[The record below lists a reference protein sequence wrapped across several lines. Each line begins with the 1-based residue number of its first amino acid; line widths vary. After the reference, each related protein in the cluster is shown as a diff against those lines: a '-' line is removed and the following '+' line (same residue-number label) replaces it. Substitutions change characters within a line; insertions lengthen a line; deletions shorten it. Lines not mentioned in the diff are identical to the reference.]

1 MKLSFSTKGW
11 HGRSF
16 EELCETAKELRFSG
30 IELHNIKNKLFTG
43 SDSAFND
50 YATAATLRKLYEMKI
65 SIPCIDSICDPADTE
80 KAEEAMAELKECIRI
95 AQNLHIPYIRVHAS
109 AHGDND
115 IENVKS
121 FISDILPIAEEAGV
135 DILLETSGLFS
146 DAKVLRDMLD
156 SFASDSLS
164 ALWDVYSSYFMAGQS
179 PETTIETLGAYVK
192 HIHIKDA
199 SRIDGKISY
208 CLMGEG
214 ELPIN
219 ELICALRS
227 VNYNGFISLEWDPK
241 WCEEI
246 DDLEI
251 VLSQFESF
259 MSQFSDTSRSDT
271 SLYYNKAHTGRYVW
285 KKELLMISPFRRCLT
300 VW

>member
-11 HGRSF
+11 HGKSF
-16 EELCETAKELRFSG
+16 DELCEIAKELRFSG
-30 IELHNIKNKLFTG
+30 IELHNIKNKLFTD

-80 KAEEAMAELKECIRI
+80 KADEAMAEFKECIRI
-95 AQNLHIPYIRVHAS
+95 AENLHIPYIRVHAS

-115 IENVKS
+115 FETVRA
-121 FISDILPIAEEAGV
+121 FISEILPIAEGAGV

-146 DAKVLRDMLD
+146 DAKTLRDMLD

-164 ALWDVYSSYFMAGQS
+164 ALWDVYSSYFIAGQS

-199 SRIDGKISY
+199 EKTDEGVKY

-214 ELPIN
+214 QLPIS
-219 ELICALRS
+219 ELIGALRS
-227 VNYNGFISLEWDPK
+227 VNYNGFISLEWHPK

-251 VLSQFESF
+251 ILSQFENF
-259 MSQFSDTSRSDT
+259 MSQFSDTARADN
-271 SLYYNKAHTGRYVW
+271 SLYYNKAHT
-285 KKELLMISPFRRCLT
+285 
-300 VW
+300 